1 MFEWTLPLGA
11 EATLFAFEALVIG
24 AAGTK
29 LANLADRLAD
39 RSGLGEAITGV
50 VFLGFI
56 TALPGLVASVVAALD
71 GHPALAISNAM
82 GGIAVQTVALPI
94 ADLAY
99 RKANLEHA
107 AASAANLMQATVLVL
122 LVTLP
127 LTGIAGPDVT
137 IGHVHPTTLLL
148 FGAAA
153 SAFWLVLR
161 TQEEPMWRPRPTDET
176 VEDVPDPEY
185 QTQSLPKLI
194 TGVLLL
200 AVVTATSGAAV
211 AESAENLVAMTGFA
225 EVVIGGLFMGVATSL
240 PELVTSMAAVREGAL
255 TLAVSDI
262 VGGNFFDV
270 LFVAAADLAFLP
282 GSIYHGSGVGDR
294 EIFLIALTIL
304 LNVTFLGGL
313 LYRQKTGPA
322 KIGIEGVTMIL
333 TYGLG
338 FLVLSL
344 AM

>member
-11 EATLFAFEALVIG
+11 EAAIFAVEALVIAG
-24 AAGTK
+24 AGTK

-39 RSGLGEAITGV
+39 RSGLGEALTGV
-50 VFLGFI
+50 IFLGFI
-56 TALPGLVASVVAALD
+56 TALPGLVASVTAALD
-71 GHPALAISNAM
+71 GHPSLAISNAM
-82 GGIAVQTVALPI
+82 GGIAIQTVALPI

-122 LVTLP
+122 LVALP

-137 IGHVHPTTLLL
+137 FGHVHPTTLLL
-148 FGAAA
+148 LAVAA
-153 SAFWLVLR
+153 SAFWLVFR
-161 TQEEPMWRPRPTDET
+161 VQKEPMWHPRTTDET
-176 VEDVPDPEY
+176 VEDEPEPEY
-185 QTQSLPKLI
+185 QSQSLLKL
-194 TGVLLL
+194 TVGVVIL
-200 AVVTATSGAAV
+200 AVVTAVGGAAV
-211 AESAENLVAMTGFA
+211 AESAENLVAMTGLA
-225 EVVIGGLFMGVATSL
+225 EVVVGGIFMAIATSL

-270 LFVAAADLAFLP
+270 LFVAAADLAFLQ
-282 GSIYHGSGVGDR
+282 GSLYHGTGVGDR
-294 EIFLIALTIL
+294 EVFLIALTIV

-313 LYRQKTGPA
+313 LYRQKAGPA
-322 KIGIEGVTMIL
+322 TIGVEGVTMIL
-333 TYGLG
+333 TYALG